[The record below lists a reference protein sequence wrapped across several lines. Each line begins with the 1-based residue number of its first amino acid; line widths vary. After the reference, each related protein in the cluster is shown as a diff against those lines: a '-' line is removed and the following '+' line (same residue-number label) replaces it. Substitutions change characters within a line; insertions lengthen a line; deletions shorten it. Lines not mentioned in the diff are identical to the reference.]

1 MKKMVSLIATLSL
14 PSLSFAMTQTHDTA
28 VVDKLAEISSKLDVL
43 ISQGQIRENNDLL
56 SRPTPEGACIYAN
69 KIFLDCQ
76 VHNVSAAKIKCS
88 KGEWKDVK

>member
-1 MKKMVSLIATLSL
+1 MKKIIFLIATLSL
-14 PSLSFAMTQTHDTA
+14 PSLSFAMTQTHDAA

-43 ISQGQIRENNDLL
+43 ISQGEIRENNDLL

-69 KIFLDCQ
+69 KIFLDGQ
-76 VHNVSAAKIKCS
+76 VYDVSGAKIKCS

>member
-1 MKKMVSLIATLSL
+1 MKKIVFLIATLSL

-43 ISQGQIRENNDLL
+43 ISQGEIRENNDLL

-69 KIFLDCQ
+69 KIFPDGQ
-76 VHNVSAAKIKCS
+76 VHDASGTKQKCS
-88 KGEWKDVK
+88 KGEWKDVR